1 MLETELIGK
10 TVNCILCRG
19 SILYFNETEFQK
31 FCRHLQFEHSVMY
44 DFDFMLA
51 ACKMTD
57 SEKSAL
63 SSVFNKKSPDPSPE
77 GGGGGAGDT
86 NAAPASAS
94 STATSTASS
103 KMFKNQ
109 ARNKS
114 KLNQRKQMRTTV
126 PGKKQSVGNNV
137 IDVKSFKVT
146 KFSCQKCSKKFK
158 TRTKLMKHKTRK
170 HSSLT
175 RQKKQQV
182 PTAKQK
188 LAASEAMQQQSVIG
202 AGAAGRAADAVM
214 KVSLFP
220 PSASSTQTPARAPA
234 PLVTKTP
241 PSAPPPA
248 SKQEVEIK
256 IEKEE
261 AEIVDIAPKTP
272 SKTNNDN
279 KTPPPPDK
287 RQKHQFLT
295 EIGLTK
301 NGGSVATSTS
311 SAKTNVSSSSTVSS
325 VSSPSEVS
333 TPVTE
338 TSTPDPAQSEPSC
351 STCVELANSA
361 SKLSR
366 HKRYV
371 HEDKTKSPS
380 TSEKARRESI
390 REAKKASSRA
400 ESEPTADTDPTPAP
414 AASEDVPPP
423 RVVAETPLRPC
434 LKRSNSVP
442 RRLSV
447 SFNESVS
454 FSDQTEAVEKDLTSV
469 SPKRGRGRPK
479 KSDKVLQM
487 SETEVDKI
495 VEEAKLS
502 PVSKKPKISE
512 EKPIEDLN
520 SNPSPS
526 IATPISQQPSEK
538 ITQSDAV
545 RAVTDLIRSSLNAE
559 TNPKVNVVNNLDDII
574 QKYSDDLAKTSQVI
588 TLDAEPNNPVQI
600 KESNRPK
607 ASEQV
612 KATSKQQTK
621 EKESPKPTE
630 GVPNI
635 FILRQCEL
643 CPEMF
648 TNSQQLLSHRCVAG
662 AKEVQEVAV
671 VQELSVEAQEAHK
684 EKTKEKNNIVANVL
698 REDKSRGARVPNMMP
713 TTLDEEAV
721 IIVEPEPEVVEPII
735 VEPKIVAPKYVLDS
749 QQLVTAQQSSM
760 VKLPYDSFLE
770 TVLVEDT
777 QNKSVLTVE
786 ELRTHGQGGGPETV
800 VISTDTFDDLSPL
813 DKLLFKYRQPSRQ
826 FVDFTKSNFFMKNAE
841 MIGGKGNGTGFKE
854 FAQYLP
860 EGWKVKTYNEYKKF
874 FFTPECIVLKS
885 CTAVIEYL
893 RLKYDL
899 AQEDLKT
906 LAEYLSINSNIFNRY
921 LDELFDD
928 CVVLE

>member
-19 SILYFNETEFQK
+19 SILYFNETEYQK

-94 STATSTASS
+94 STTTSSAS

-109 ARNKS
+109 TRNKS
-114 KLNQRKQMRTTV
+114 KLNQRKPKRMTV
-126 PGKKQSVGNNV
+126 SGKKQSVGNNV

-146 KFSCQKCSKKFK
+146 KFSCQKCSKNFK

-175 RQKKQQV
+175 RPKKQPV
-182 PTAKQK
+182 PTPKQK
-188 LAASEAMQQQSVIG
+188 LAAAEAMQQQSVIG

-220 PSASSTQTPARAPA
+220 PSASSTQTPPRAPA
-234 PLVTKTP
+234 PSVTKTP
-241 PSAPPPA
+241 PSVPPPA

-272 SKTNNDN
+272 PKTNNDN

-287 RQKHQFLT
+287 KQKHQFLT

-301 NGGSVATSTS
+301 NGGSVSTSTS
-311 SAKTNVSSSSTVSS
+311 SAKTNVSSVSST
-325 VSSPSEVS
+325 PEVS

-390 REAKKASSRA
+390 REAKKASKA
-400 ESEPTADTDPTPAP
+400 ESEPIADTDATPVQ
-414 AASEDVPPP
+414 AAREDVPPP

-479 KSDKVLQM
+479 KSDKVLQL

-512 EKPIEDLN
+512 EKPTEDLN

-526 IATPISQQPSEK
+526 IVTPISQQPSEK

-545 RAVTDLIRSSLNAE
+545 KAVTDLIRSSLNAE

-574 QKYSDDLAKTSQVI
+574 QKYSDDLAKNSPVI
-588 TLDAEPNNPVQI
+588 TLDAEPTNPVQI
-600 KESNRPK
+600 IESNRPK
-607 ASEQV
+607 ASEQL
-612 KATSKQQTK
+612 KATNKQQTK
-621 EKESPKPTE
+621 EKESPKPSE

-671 VQELSVEAQEAHK
+671 VQELSVEKEK

-698 REDKSRGARVPNMMP
+698 REDKGRGGRVPNMMP

-735 VEPKIVAPKYVLDS
+735 VEPKIVAPKFVLDS
-749 QQLVTAQQSSM
+749 QQLVTAQRSSM

-777 QNKSVLTVE
+777 QNRSVLTVE
-786 ELRTHGQGGGPETV
+786 ELRSHGQGGGPETV

>member
-19 SILYFNETEFQK
+19 SILYFNETEYQK

-63 SSVFNKKSPDPSPE
+63 SSVFNKKSPDPSSE

-94 STATSTASS
+94 STTTSSAS

-109 ARNKS
+109 TRNKS
-114 KLNQRKQMRTTV
+114 KLNQRKPKRMTV
-126 PGKKQSVGNNV
+126 SGKKQSVGNNV

-146 KFSCQKCSKKFK
+146 KFSCQKCSKNFK

-175 RQKKQQV
+175 RPKKQPV
-182 PTAKQK
+182 PTPKQK
-188 LAASEAMQQQSVIG
+188 LAAAEAMQQQSVIG

-220 PSASSTQTPARAPA
+220 PSASSTQTPPRAPA
-234 PLVTKTP
+234 PSVTKTP
-241 PSAPPPA
+241 PSVPPPA

-272 SKTNNDN
+272 PKTNNDN

-287 RQKHQFLT
+287 KQKHQFLT

-301 NGGSVATSTS
+301 NGGSVSTSTS
-311 SAKTNVSSSSTVSS
+311 SAKTNVSSVSST
-325 VSSPSEVS
+325 PEVS

-390 REAKKASSRA
+390 REAKKASKA
-400 ESEPTADTDPTPAP
+400 ESEPIAETDPAP
-414 AASEDVPPP
+414 AAREDVPPP

-454 FSDQTEAVEKDLTSV
+454 FSDQTEAVEKDLTTV

-479 KSDKVLQM
+479 KSDKVLQL

-512 EKPIEDLN
+512 EKPTDDSN

-526 IATPISQQPSEK
+526 IVTPISQQPSEK

-545 RAVTDLIRSSLNAE
+545 KAVTDLIRSSLNAE

-574 QKYSDDLAKTSQVI
+574 QKYSDDLAKNSPVI
-588 TLDAEPNNPVQI
+588 TLDAEPTNPVQI
-600 KESNRPK
+600 IESNRPK
-607 ASEQV
+607 ASEQL
-612 KATSKQQTK
+612 KATNKQQTK
-621 EKESPKPTE
+621 EKESPKPSE

-698 REDKSRGARVPNMMP
+698 REDKGRGGRVPNMMP

-749 QQLVTAQQSSM
+749 HQLVTAQQSSM

-777 QNKSVLTVE
+777 QNRSVLTVE
-786 ELRTHGQGGGPETV
+786 ELRSHGQGGGPETV